1 MGIGLLARNF
11 SAATSDGTGSGLWQV
26 RLLPS
31 GQVLAQMAP
40 VATAAVLHDH
50 RTSAAASPGASSVR
64 QSTSPAMKAICSIF
78 CLVSALLIWPA
89 PAADPAKA
97 ATAPGIQERLTRIDL
112 AVTLAQY
119 KKVRQLIEE
128 TSLQYTLE
136 GDPAS
141 EAASKEREALSARV
155 KKLYDLAES
164 LRRNAAEYD
173 EKIQGYRKAALASQT
188 N

>member
-1 MGIGLLARNF
+1 
-11 SAATSDGTGSGLWQV
+11 
-26 RLLPS
+26 
-31 GQVLAQMAP
+31 
-40 VATAAVLHDH
+40 
-50 RTSAAASPGASSVR
+50 
-64 QSTSPAMKAICSIF
+64 MKTPCTIL
-78 CLVSALLIWPA
+78 CLVSALLICSA
-89 PAADPAKA
+89 PAADPAKTVA
-97 ATAPGIQERLTRIDL
+97 APGIQERLTRIDL

-141 EAASKEREALSARV
+141 EAASKEREVLAARV

-173 EKIQGYRKAALASQT
+173 EKIQGYRKAALANQT